1 MRVED
6 SFRAQFGLD
15 PFDDLSPQTIMRD
28 LAVEI
33 VSAQRT
39 IRTLKKD
46 LLAIENVKT
55 LKAWLKALRHRP
67 ELLDIGEF
75 PF

>member
-1 MRVED
+1 
-6 SFRAQFGLD
+6 
-15 PFDDLSPQTIMRD
+15 MRD

-39 IRTLKKD
+39 IRALKKD
-46 LLAIENVKT
+46 LLAIEDIKT

-67 ELLDIGEF
+67 QLADIGEL